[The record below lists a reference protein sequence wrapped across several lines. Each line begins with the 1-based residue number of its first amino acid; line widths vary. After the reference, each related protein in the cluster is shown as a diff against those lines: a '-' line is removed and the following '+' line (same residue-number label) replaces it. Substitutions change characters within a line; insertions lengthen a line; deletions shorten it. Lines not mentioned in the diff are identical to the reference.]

1 MKKSPRFHSSLS
13 LSLTLLLFPLLSL
26 RAVPPAAPSNVRA
39 IVLPA
44 EVLLTWDA
52 SAGADHYRVY
62 RADLDRRWMP
72 IATQLTVP
80 RYRDTD
86 FHSLP
91 CYYQIAAC
99 NE

>member
-1 MKKSPRFHSSLS
+1 MKKSPRFPASLS
-13 LSLTLLLFPLLSL
+13 LSLTLLLFPLLSVH
-26 RAVPPAAPSNVRA
+26 AVPPAAPTNVRA
-39 IVLPA
+39 VVLPA

-72 IATQLTVP
+72 IATQVTAP

-86 FHSLP
+86 FRSLH
-91 CYYQIAAC
+91 
-99 NE
+99 